1 VTSHPE
7 TPPIVEL
14 RSIRAAYGAIEVL
27 HGIDLTLRRGQVL
40 ALLGPNGAGKTTTVR
55 VASGLMRPTSGSL
68 SVAGSDVTGV
78 SASTLARVGL
88 RMVPEGRGVFPN
100 LTVRE
105 NLSMATFAGPTLSEV
120 EEKSYARF
128 PRLAERRHQLA
139 GTLSGG
145 EQQMLALAGGL
156 AADPIVLILD
166 ELSMGL
172 APMVV
177 GELYEQVA
185 AIAQDGVSVLVVEQ
199 FARTVLSVAD
209 WTVLLAHG
217 TVQAAGPTIEFDD
230 EVLAN
235 AYLGS
240 S

>member
-7 TPPIVEL
+7 APPILEL

-40 ALLGPNGAGKTTTVR
+40 ALLGPNGAGKSTTVR
-55 VASGLMRPTSGSL
+55 VASGLMRPTSGYL
-68 SVAGSDVTGV
+68 LIAGSDLTGV

-105 NLSMATFAGPTLSEV
+105 NLNMATFAGPTLSEV

-128 PRLAERRHQLA
+128 PRLAERRRQLA

-199 FARTVLSVAD
+199 FARTVMSVAD
-209 WTVLLAHG
+209 WTVLVAHG
-217 TVQAAGPTIEFDD
+217 TVQAAGPTLEFDD

>member
-1 VTSHPE
+1 L
-7 TPPIVEL
+7 EL

-55 VASGLMRPTSGSL
+55 VAGGLMRPTSGSL
-68 SVAGSDVTGV
+68 SVAGRDVTGV
-78 SASTLARVGL
+78 SASSLARVGL
-88 RMVPEGRGVFPN
+88 RLVPEGRGVFPN

-105 NLSMATFAGPTLSEV
+105 NLSMATFAGPTLDEV
-120 EEKSYARF
+120 EAKSYARF
-128 PRLAERRHQLA
+128 PRLAERRRQLA

-172 APMVV
+172 APMIV